1 MTLIAVTGASGK
13 LGGTTI
19 RFLLE
24 RKVAPNDIVAVV
36 RDPAKVAELASRGI
50 QVRRGDYTD
59 AGSLESAFGGAQR
72 LLFISTTA
80 LGDERMLHHRNVVKA
95 AQAADVGHLF
105 YTSAI
110 KPAADAKFAASPGH
124 FHTEALI
131 RESRIPYT
139 IFRNNLYLDIVPF
152 LFGEALQTGVL
163 AYNGGRAR
171 IGFIAREDIAYALA
185 AALTQG
191 EHANRVYP
199 ITASSPYSLN
209 DVADAL
215 GKASG
220 KSVAYREISS
230 DEFRRALEAKGVP
243 APGVAMSVGLGEA
256 VRAGEFDAG
265 SPDLERLMG
274 RAPIGLE
281 PFLRKALAPK

>member
-1 MTLIAVTGASGK
+1 MSLIAVTGASGK
-13 LGGTTI
+13 LGGATI

-24 RKVAPNDIVAVV
+24 RKVAPNSIAAVV
-36 RDPAKVAELASRGI
+36 RDPAKVADFASRGV
-50 QVRRGDYTD
+50 QVRHGDYTD
-59 AGSLESAFGGAQR
+59 PGSLESAFRGADQ
-72 LLFISTTA
+72 LLFISTSA
-80 LGDERMLHHRNVVKA
+80 LGDERMLHHGNVVKA
-95 AQAADVGHLF
+95 AQGAGVGHIL

-110 KPAADAKFAASPGH
+110 KPAAAAKFAASPGH

-131 RESRIPYT
+131 RASRIPYT

-185 AALTQG
+185 AVLAQG
-191 EHANRVYP
+191 EHANREYP
-199 ITASSPYSLN
+199 ITANQPYSLS
-209 DVADAL
+209 DVASAL

-220 KSVAYREISS
+220 KNVSYKEIPS
-230 DEFRRALEAKGVP
+230 DEFRKALEAKGLP
-243 APGVAMSVGLGEA
+243 ALAVAMSVGLGEA

-281 PFLRKALAPK
+281 AFLRKALAPK